1 MSNEIPLQEPVQE
14 QSDTRSAPRPVGT
27 PSLAEDRLRPGPPQG
42 APAPLPTSS
51 PTPWLTYSLMAV
63 TIGVYIAQM
72 VSLFLFNI
80 DWPAQLGLKI
90 NQAIAQGQIW
100 RLVTPMFLHGSILH
114 IAFNMYALYIF
125 GPGLERYFGR
135 ARFLTLYG
143 LSGFAGNVASLM
155 FSTANSLGSSTAV
168 FGLLSAQGVFIYQN
182 RELLGQG
189 ARRALN
195 NIISIAAVNLLIGL
209 SPQIDNWGHI
219 GGLVGGSLFTWFAGP
234 ILRMKGAFP
243 ALSLTDE
250 RETGDVFR
258 AGVWVGLLFTF
269 LAAVTILLRVN

>member
-1 MSNEIPLQEPVQE
+1 L
-14 QSDTRSAPRPVGT
+14 
-27 PSLAEDRLRPGPPQG
+27 LAI
-42 APAPLPTSS
+42 
-51 PTPWLTYSLMAV
+51 
-63 TIGVYIAQM
+63 TIGVYVAQM
-72 VSLFLFNI
+72 LSGFIFNI

-125 GPGLERYFGR
+125 GPSLERYFGR
-135 ARFLTLYG
+135 ARFLALYG

-155 FSTANSLGSSTAV
+155 FSTANSLGSSTAI
-168 FGLLSAQGVFIYQN
+168 FGLLGAQGVFIYQN

-195 NIISIAAVNLLIGL
+195 NIISIAAINLIIGL

-234 ILRMKGAFP
+234 ILRMKGVFP

-250 RETGDVFR
+250 RETGDVVR

-269 LAAVTILLRVN
+269 LAAVTVLLRVN